1 MIDSYPFLNSN
12 LNQKMAVLDSLFIL
26 PEELEYLL
34 TDASVRVRRTAAR
47 HSTVSLDFLAL
58 LDRAASSDL
67 NVTSQ
72 ELELLSRLGPYARE
86 IVAKHPNTPENIL
99 YKLFEEGY
107 GKALAYNQ
115 KLPSDFLD
123 FLFKDPKL
131 YALLAQYQKINSSQ
145 FNILNG
151 EKDIKIRAN
160 LARNPYISIFMLNI
174 LMQDED
180 WEVREAI
187 CESPILNS
195 DLLTKLSKDRWNP
208 SVREA
213 VARYPHTSS
222 VILDHLAED
231 PDEDVRLQ
239 VAYSANAH
247 PYTLERLGKTNDKS
261 VLVAIAANLNTPENI
276 LELLQ
281 ANTFSAVKSV
291 LELRYMRS
299 ENYLNLRMAQMR
311 NHAMRLVVAT
321 RFITQSE
328 LLERLSLDRNSQIR
342 AWVAAHPNT
351 SDTVRF
357 SLSGDASWE
366 VRQVAQAY
374 LHSPLPLT
382 STANTPYLTISS
394 NIKIRY
400 ALASHPQALK
410 ARLEQLVD
418 DPYPS
423 VRRALASNPQSSLK
437 MLINLGVDKHLHSL
451 LLSHPLHGT
460 TLSTQIEE
468 SERSEASRE
477 DTSSQRLYELSES
490 SNESVRANVASNP
503 VTSKEILLYLAQ
515 DTSVIVRRHLSCNA
529 QAPDDVLLK
538 LLDFANDIII
548 FSILKR
554 LFVSSAIL
562 EKLSLRASVEV
573 RRVLASRKDIND
585 VIIKHM
591 CKDTDKTTRLNL
603 VQNVALSEILINI
616 LINSNMGYEYDMLIA
631 RHPNI
636 NSENLEFLLK
646 RWNNR
651 PRMMLQIISHNKINA
666 KTLEYLARQYVEKL
680 EKNSRGIRLWLKKWG
695 FGGSER
701 EYIEILRIVAK
712 NPNSTFSLL
721 NFLRKVR
728 DPQLQSII
736 SNRTLSMD
744 GEKV

>member
-1 MIDSYPFLNSN
+1 MIDSPPFFNST
-12 LNQKMAVLDSLFIL
+12 LNQKLAALDSLFIL
-26 PEELEYLL
+26 PEEIEYLL
-34 TDASVRVRRTAAR
+34 TDDSARVRRTAAL
-47 HSTVSLDFLAL
+47 HHMASSDFLVL
-58 LDRAASSDL
+58 LNRAALPDL
-67 NVTSQ
+67 NVTPQ

-86 IVAKHPNTPENIL
+86 LVAKHPNTPENIL

-107 GKALAYNQ
+107 GKALAYNP

-131 YALLAQYQKINSSQ
+131 YALLAQYQKINNSQ
-145 FNILNG
+145 FDILNG

-160 LARNPYISIFMLNI
+160 LARNPHTSIFMLNI

-222 VILDHLAED
+222 IILDHLAED
-231 PDEDVRLQ
+231 SDEDVRLQ
-239 VAYSANAH
+239 VAYSANTH

-261 VLVAIAANLNTPENI
+261 ILVAIAANLNTTENI

-281 ANTFSAVKSV
+281 TNTFPAVKSI
-291 LELRYMRS
+291 LDLRYMQP
-299 ENYLNLRMAQMR
+299 ENYSNLRMAQMR

-321 RFITQSE
+321 RFITHSE

-342 AWVAAHPNT
+342 SWVAAHPNT
-351 SDTVRF
+351 PDAVRF
-357 SLSGDASWE
+357 SLSGDISWE

-382 STANTPYLTISS
+382 STANTPYLTTSS

-418 DPYPS
+418 DPYYS
-423 VRRALASNPQSSLK
+423 IRCALASNPQSSLK
-437 MLINLGVDKHLHSL
+437 MLVNLGVDKYLHSL
-451 LLSHPLHGT
+451 LISHSQHGR
-460 TLSTQIEE
+460 TLSIQIEE
-468 SERSEASRE
+468 SQRNEASRE
-477 DTSSQRLYELSES
+477 DTSNQRLHELSES
-490 SNESVRANVASNP
+490 PSEVVRANVAYNP
-503 VTSKEILLYLAQ
+503 ATSQDILLYLVQ
-515 DTSVIVRRHLSCNA
+515 DASIIVRQHLACNIHA
-529 QAPDDVLLK
+529 SDDVLLK
-538 LLDFANDIII
+538 LIDYANDVVT

-554 LFVSSAIL
+554 SFVSNTIL
-562 EKLSLRASVEV
+562 EKLALSASIEV
-573 RRVLASRKDIND
+573 RRILSNRKDIND
-585 VIIKHM
+585 VVVKHM

-603 VQNVALSEILINI
+603 VQNVALSEVLINI
-616 LINSNMGYEYDMLIA
+616 FINSNMGYEYDMIIA

-636 NSENLEFLLK
+636 NSKNLEFLLK

-651 PRMMLQIISHNKINA
+651 PIMILQIISHNKMNA

-680 EKNSRGIRLWLKKWG
+680 EKNSRGIRLYLKKWG
-695 FGGSER
+695 FGESEM
-701 EYIEILRIVAK
+701 EYIDVLRVVAK

-736 SNRTLSMD
+736 SNRIILMS
-744 GEKV
+744 EKV